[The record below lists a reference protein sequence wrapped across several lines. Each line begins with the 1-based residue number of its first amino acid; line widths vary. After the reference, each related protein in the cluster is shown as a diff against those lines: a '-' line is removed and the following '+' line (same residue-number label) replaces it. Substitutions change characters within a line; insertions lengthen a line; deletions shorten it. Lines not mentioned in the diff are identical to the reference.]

1 MGSLLDKYDKVGG
14 VVVCSMNAV
23 VTNAAMQ
30 HGGARSRLPC
40 VCSYSILSSR
50 RNSNIHSMGW

>member
-1 MGSLLDKYDKVGG
+1 MNARVLLDRYDKAGG
-14 VVVCSMNAV
+14 VVVCSMNVA

-40 VCSYSILSSR
+40 VCPYSI
-50 RNSNIHSMGW
+50 